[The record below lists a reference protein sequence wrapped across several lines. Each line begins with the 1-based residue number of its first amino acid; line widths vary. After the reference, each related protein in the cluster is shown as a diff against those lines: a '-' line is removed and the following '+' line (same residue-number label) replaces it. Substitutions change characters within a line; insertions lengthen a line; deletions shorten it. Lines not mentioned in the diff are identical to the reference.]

1 MHNLQITNIDPVK
14 RDRVVSLRC
23 SPGKFVDLVKATPDE
38 IKDRLRAMGF
48 GGLLEFKP
56 TSLPRMLLIWLMDK
70 FNPESMSL
78 ELGMGKVIEI
88 NEHAVWCMFMLN
100 RVGNDPPNMDMVEA
114 REMRNS
120 LSLQVHG
127 VTGNKILPKV
137 IKEKIQFRT
146 LQGDVAVRCWLMH
159 AFCTLLFAN
168 TDNYIRL
175 DDIIWTADVR
185 CISGINWCKAVVDDL
200 RHAARLY
207 RHESFVKGKI
217 APINGCGIF
226 LVVSYLIIL
235 FFSSFY
241 PHS

>member
-1 MHNLQITNIDPVK
+1 
-14 RDRVVSLRC
+14 
-23 SPGKFVDLVKATPDE
+23 
-38 IKDRLRAMGF
+38 
-48 GGLLEFKP
+48 
-56 TSLPRMLLIWLMDK
+56 
-70 FNPESMSL
+70 
-78 ELGMGKVIEI
+78 
-88 NEHAVWCMFMLN
+88 
-100 RVGNDPPNMDMVEA
+100 MDMVEA

-137 IKEKIQFRT
+137 
-146 LQGDVAVRCWLMH
+146 DVAVRCWLMH

-207 RHESFVKGKI
+207 KHESFVKGKI

>member
-1 MHNLQITNIDPVK
+1 
-14 RDRVVSLRC
+14 
-23 SPGKFVDLVKATPDE
+23 
-38 IKDRLRAMGF
+38 
-48 GGLLEFKP
+48 
-56 TSLPRMLLIWLMDK
+56 MLLIWLMDK

-114 REMRNS
+114 WEMRNH

-185 CISGINWCKAVVDDL
+185 CISGINWCKAVVDNL

-207 RHESFVKGKI
+207 RHESFVKGEI
-217 APINGCGIF
+217 TPINGCGIF

-235 FFSSFY
+235 SFSSFY

>member
-1 MHNLQITNIDPVK
+1 
-14 RDRVVSLRC
+14 
-23 SPGKFVDLVKATPDE
+23 
-38 IKDRLRAMGF
+38 
-48 GGLLEFKP
+48 
-56 TSLPRMLLIWLMDK
+56 
-70 FNPESMSL
+70 
-78 ELGMGKVIEI
+78 
-88 NEHAVWCMFMLN
+88 
-100 RVGNDPPNMDMVEA
+100 MDMVEA

-207 RHESFVKGKI
+207 RHESFVKGKSH
-217 APINGCGIF
+217 PSM
-226 LVVSYLIIL
+226 VVE
-235 FFSSFY
+235 SSL
-241 PHS
+241 S